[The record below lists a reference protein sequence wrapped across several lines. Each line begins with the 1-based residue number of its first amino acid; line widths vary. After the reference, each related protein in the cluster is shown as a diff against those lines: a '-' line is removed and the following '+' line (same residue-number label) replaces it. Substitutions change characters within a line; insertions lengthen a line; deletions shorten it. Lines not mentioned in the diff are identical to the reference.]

1 LAVSPRI
8 NDNDNEVASLA
19 LAIRAAT
26 QLIRAKASTSTVAGV
41 FANVNELL
49 ELRER
54 VQKTKATN
62 KIIIPKAE
70 IFTLIK
76 QCSTSATL
84 INYIHQCQRAT
95 RKR

>member
-1 LAVSPRI
+1 
-8 NDNDNEVASLA
+8 VASFA

-49 ELRER
+49 ELRESA
-54 VQKTKATN
+54 KN
-62 KIIIPKAE
+62 KSNEQNNNTKAE
-70 IFTLIK
+70 IYNLIK

-84 INYIHQCQRAT
+84 INYSSMST
-95 RKR
+95 SY